1 MLQTARVTRLL
12 ADGRAEISVK
22 RQSACGHDC
31 AKCGGGCAELTV
43 MPTVTVTA
51 ENPVRAAV
59 GDSVSVESTTRAVL
73 GAAAVV
79 YLLPLVLFFVGYFIA
94 YALEA
99 GGGVSAAFGVIG
111 FAAGAICAIVFDRRV
126 KKRRG
131 IVFRILQIERDT

>member
-1 MLQTARVTRLL
+1 MLQTARVIRVLS
-12 ADGRAEISVK
+12 DGRAEISVK

-79 YLLPLVLFFVGYFIA
+79 YLIPLVLFFVGYFIA

-99 GGGVSAAFGVIG
+99 GGGVSAACGVIG